1 MMENISFQNDTE
13 TFLHDYDDRYALQVL
28 PAILFLVV
36 LMLLGSLGNSLVC
49 YVYSAKFK
57 PRTTNRYIIA
67 LAIFDLI
74 NCGICIPHE
83 IADMRHKYTL
93 ARYGLCKVMRV
104 IMAFTTYASG
114 SILLAVAVDRYRK
127 LCRPFQRQSTWLDAK
142 VTITMCSVMSLIV
155 ALPAAVIF
163 GEMTVATDNIN
174 INGSDCSIAD
184 DYRGTPY
191 VSIYTGAQFFLFV
204 AVMVCLVVL
213 YSLIWRQ
220 VDRRTTFFNKNRA
233 RQNPEQQIHKPVVSF
248 SVQSDDVENTC
259 VTSESETRP
268 STDKQSSHGLGGC
281 ETDEE
286 MSSPKV
292 TSTVLI
298 PPADT
303 HAASTPITNPSSGSK
318 LSQKTLFMMFLIT
331 LVFVLSFLPHLSLM
345 AARHASKETFA
356 GIQGVGRMLYSL
368 FLRSYFINS
377 VANPIIYGFCNV
389 YFRREVRLLW
399 RKVICYAT
407 GTVSEGSL
415 R

>member
-1 MMENISFQNDTE
+1 MMENISFQYDTE

-49 YVYSAKFK
+49 YVYIAKFK
-57 PRTTNRYIIA
+57 PSPTNRYIIA

-83 IADMRHKYTL
+83 IADMRHRYTI

-104 IMAFTTYASG
+104 ITAFTTYASG
-114 SILLAVAVDRYRK
+114 FILLTVAVDRYRK
-127 LCRPFQRQSTWLDAK
+127 ICRPFQRQPTWLDAK
-142 VTITMCSVMSLIV
+142 ATILMCSVMSLIV
-155 ALPAAVIF
+155 ALPAAVIS
-163 GEMTVATDNIN
+163 GEVTMATDNIN
-174 INGSDCSIAD
+174 INGSVCSIAD
-184 DYRGTPY
+184 DYSGTPY
-191 VSIYTGAQFFLFV
+191 VRIYTGAQFFLFV

-248 SVQSDDVENTC
+248 SVEAGVVENTC
-259 VTSESETRP
+259 VTSESESRP
-268 STDKQSSHGLGGC
+268 STDKQSSHGQGSC

-303 HAASTPITNPSSGSK
+303 HAASTPITNPSSASK
-318 LSQKTLFMMFLIT
+318 LSHKTLFMLFLIT
-331 LVFVLSFLPHLSLM
+331 LVSVLSFLPHLSLM
-345 AARHASKETFA
+345 VARHISEETFA
-356 GIQGVGRMLYSL
+356 GIQGTVLMLYTL
-368 FLRSYFINS
+368 FLRSFFINS
-377 VANPIIYGFCNV
+377 AANPIIYGFCNV

-399 RKVICYAT
+399 RKVTCYAT
-407 GTVSEGSL
+407 GTVSESSL